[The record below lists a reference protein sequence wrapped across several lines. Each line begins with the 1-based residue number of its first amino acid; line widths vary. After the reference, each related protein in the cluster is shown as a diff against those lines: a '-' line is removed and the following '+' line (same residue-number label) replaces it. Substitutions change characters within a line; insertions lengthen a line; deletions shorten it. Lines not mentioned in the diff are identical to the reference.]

1 MNLALLLPAGL
12 AALAAVLLPLL
23 IHVARRSEQRPTVFA
38 ALQWLRRKPKPRH
51 RIRFDEWP
59 LLLVRLLLLVLLAL
73 LLARPVLHGAH
84 DDAPWVVVAPG
95 AALPLDR
102 APLAPAGARWHRLEP
117 GFPALDDAA
126 TPGALPR
133 GRASVTSLLREL
145 DATLP
150 PGVALTVL
158 VPTELDGVDG
168 ERPRLSRRV
177 EWRVMPATANSAVGP
192 RIGNP
197 SRGDAGAS
205 NAALVASKAP
215 QVSVRYAP
223 ERESALPYLRAA
235 FAAWSPEQPGE
246 STQRPPARSDIAP
259 VAAPLP
265 GSTRHLIWLAP
276 GALPPAVCEWVR
288 GGGTALLDAQATP
301 CTTAPTVAVWRDP
314 SGLPLVEAAAHGHG
328 RVLRFTREL
337 APRSMPVL
345 LEGAFPTHLRALFEP
360 AAAPPARVPASAHAP
375 LTGGARHEQ
384 PPGDLAPWLIALI
397 ALVFAVERTMATG
410 RRQGAAP

>member
-12 AALAAVLLPLL
+12 AALAAVLLPPL
-23 IHVARRSEQRPTVFA
+23 IHLARRSEQRPTVFA

-84 DDAPWVVVAPG
+84 EDAPWIVVAPG
-95 AALPLDR
+95 VALPLDR
-102 APLAPAGARWHRLEP
+102 ASFGPAGARWHRLEP

-126 TPGALPR
+126 TPSALPR

-177 EWRVMPATANSAVGP
+177 EWRVMPAMVNSEVGP
-192 RIGNP
+192 RIANP
-197 SRGDAGAS
+197 SRGDAGSS

-215 QVSVRYAP
+215 HVSVRYAP
-223 ERESALPYLRAA
+223 GRESALPYLRAA
-235 FAAWSPEQPGE
+235 FAAWSPGRPGE
-246 STQRPPARSDIAP
+246 STQRPPAQSDIAP
-259 VAAPLP
+259 AAAPLP
-265 GSTRHLIWLAP
+265 ASARHLIWLAP

-288 GGGTALLDAQATP
+288 SGGTALLDAQATP
-301 CTTAPTVAVWRDP
+301 CATAPTVAVWRDP
-314 SGLPLVEAAAHGHG
+314 SGLPLVEAATHGHG
-328 RVLRFTREL
+328 RILQLTREL
-337 APRSMPVL
+337 TPRSMPVL
-345 LEGAFPTHLRALFEP
+345 LEGAFPTHLRALFES
-360 AAAPPARVPASAHAP
+360 AAAPPARVPASMHAP
-375 LTGGARHEQ
+375 LTGGARYEQ
-384 PPGDLAPWLIALI
+384 PPRELAPWLIVLV
-397 ALVFAVERTMATG
+397 ALVFVVERTMATG